1 MNLRTRLS
9 STISRLQT
17 NRFLRRLFTLS
28 AGTAIGQA
36 LMVAVTPFLTRL
48 FTPAEFGTF
57 AVFSALFGMFSGIM
71 CLRYELAVPL
81 AASEE
86 ETAAVAR
93 LCGFAAFAMTALLFL
108 FVWLGG
114 ERLALMVEAPEL
126 ARLLWLMP
134 PALLCWGLALPLN
147 FWSIRLGTFRVN
159 ALNRILQYAAQ
170 AASQL
175 AFGIVGT
182 GSPGLVLGFALGH
195 LVKIGH
201 FLSAL
206 SSGER
211 TLLRQSAWSEA
222 RQAAVRYRRF
232 PAFSILSTLF
242 QSSSQLLP
250 AMLVAAIYGP
260 VAAGWFALSQR
271 IMGFPVMMIG
281 DAAGNVFL
289 NEIAKLKGQALYA
302 MFRKT
307 ALRFFFVALSIMLPI
322 MIVAPHVFALV
333 FGEPWREAG
342 TIVQVLAPLYVMRFT
357 AVSVSQTLNVLE
369 RQDLHLVSSLLNFL
383 ALLLSFGSGW
393 YFGLG
398 ENSTFLLYS
407 LGSMSA
413 FAAYLG
419 MAWWMAR
426 RHALA
431 AGAPSA

>member
-1 MNLRTRLS
+1 MSLQSRLS
-9 STISRLQT
+9 STITRLQG

-48 FTPAEFGTF
+48 FTPAEFGIF
-57 AVFSALFGMFSGIM
+57 AVFSALFGMFCGVM
-71 CLRYELAVPL
+71 CLRYELAVPI
-81 AASEE
+81 AESEE
-86 ETAAVAR
+86 EAAGVTR
-93 LCGFAAFAMTALLFL
+93 LCWLAAFAVTAFL
-108 FVWLGG
+108 MVCVWLGG
-114 ERLALMVEAPEL
+114 ERLALLVDAPEL
-126 ARLLWLMP
+126 ATLLWLLP

-147 FWSIRLGTFRVN
+147 FWSIRLGTFRTN
-159 ALNRILQYAAQ
+159 ALNRILQYATQ
-170 AASQL
+170 AAGQL
-175 AFGIVGT
+175 AFGIARA
-182 GSPGLVLGFALGH
+182 GSAGLVLGFAMGH

-201 FLSAL
+201 FLVAL
-206 SSGER
+206 PAGER
-211 TLLRQSAWSEA
+211 HLLRQSTWSEA
-222 RQAAVRYRRF
+222 KVASVRYRRF

-260 VAAGWFALSQR
+260 VVAGWFALGQR

-289 NEIAKLKGQALYA
+289 NEIARLRGPALYA

-307 ALRFFFVALSIMLPI
+307 ALRFFLVALSIMLPI
-322 MIVAPHVFALV
+322 MIVAPYVFALV

-342 TIVQVLAPLYVMRFT
+342 DIVQILAPLYVVRFT

-369 RQDLHLVSSLLNFL
+369 RQDLHLVSSLLNFA
-383 ALLLSFGSGW
+383 ALIVSFGCGW
-393 YFGLG
+393 LFGLN
-398 ENSTFLLYS
+398 ETRTFLFYS

-431 AGAPSA
+431 ADAPSS